1 MPVWKRDPNSYRP
14 LEVADKL
21 FAKSMSSKFSR
32 PGLLLSAVFV
42 AAAFALAGCS
52 SDEPGPREGN
62 VAEAPPSAAPD
73 IPEEEPV
80 ARVASQVGPSVVQ
93 VNVEA
98 VQETPFGTQQQEG
111 LGSGVIYRQ
120 DGYIITNAHVVAG
133 ASEVNVAFA
142 DGTTEVGEVVGAD
155 ERTDIAVVRVDRDGL
170 PAASFTE
177 ETPDVGQFAVALGSP
192 SGFESTVTYGVVSG
206 LNREVPPELTGG
218 TQAASLVDL
227 IQTDAAISP
236 GSSGGALSDRDGEII
251 GINVAYLPPET
262 GAEGIGFAIPSA
274 TATSIAD
281 QLIETGEVSRPL
293 IGIIPIDISA
303 SDAEQFGISGVENG
317 GAGVAEVEPGSP
329 ADEAGLEVEDII
341 TELDGE
347 PIESSGDL
355 YGALRNY
362 QPGDTIELTVVRD
375 GNEETFEVTLG
386 EQS

>member
-1 MPVWKRDPNSYRP
+1 MGFI
-14 LEVADKL
+14 LVATLL
-21 FAKSMSSKFSR
+21 F
-32 PGLLLSAVFV
+32 V
-42 AAAFALAGCS
+42 AGCS
-52 SDEPGPREGN
+52 SGDEAAPKSGN
-62 VAEAPPSAAPD
+62 VAEAPPSVSSD

-80 ARVASQVGPSVVQ
+80 AQVASQVSPSVVQ

-98 VQETPFGTQQQEG
+98 VQETPFGTQEQEG

-120 DGYIITNAHVVAG
+120 DGYIITNAHVVRD

-155 ERTDIAVVRVDRDGL
+155 PRTDIAVVRVDRDGL
-170 PAASFTE
+170 PAASFTD

-206 LNREVPPELTGG
+206 LNREVPPEYTGG

-236 GSSGGALSDRDGEII
+236 GSSGGALADRDGRII

-262 GAEGIGFAIPSA
+262 GAEGIGFAIPAA
-274 TATSIAD
+274 TAVTIAD
-281 QLIETGEVSRPL
+281 QLIETGDVSRPL

-303 SDAEQFGISGVENG
+303 SDAEQFGIEGVEDG
-317 GAGVAEVEPGSP
+317 GAGVADVEPGSP

-341 TELDGE
+341 IELDGE
-347 PIESSGDL
+347 PIESSGDIFA
-355 YGALRNY
+355 ALRNY
-362 QPGDTIELTVVRD
+362 EPGDEVELTVVRD
-375 GNEETFEVTLG
+375 GSEQTFDVTLG

>member
-1 MPVWKRDPNSYRP
+1 MV
-14 LEVADKL
+14 
-21 FAKSMSSKFSR
+21 
-32 PGLLLSAVFV
+32 V
-42 AAAFALAGCS
+42 AATIFFVAGCS
-52 SDEPGPREGN
+52 SGNEAAPKSGN
-62 VAEAPPSAAPD
+62 VAEAPPSVTSD

-80 ARVASQVGPSVVQ
+80 AQVASQVSPSVVQ

-98 VQETPFGTQQQEG
+98 VQETPFGTQEQEG

-170 PAASFTE
+170 PAASFAD

-262 GAEGIGFAIPSA
+262 RAESIGFSIPA
-274 TATSIAD
+274 TTATTIAD
-281 QLIETGEVSRPL
+281 QLIETGDVSRPL

-303 SDAEQFGISGVENG
+303 ADAEQFGISGVESG

-341 TELDGE
+341 TAIDGE

-355 YGALRNY
+355 FAALRNY
-362 QPGDTIELTVVRD
+362 DPGDEVELTVVRD
-375 GNEETFEVTLG
+375 GSEETFDLTLG

>member
-1 MPVWKRDPNSYRP
+1 MPLCIEASGLKR
-14 LEVADKL
+14 EVFGELAVSSS
-21 FAKSMSSKFSR
+21 FA
-32 PGLLLSAVFV
+32 GLRFLLAGF
-42 AAAFALAGCS
+42 AAAALFLVAGCS
-52 SDEPGPREGN
+52 GDEPAPKEGN
-62 VAEAPPSAAPD
+62 VAEAPPSVSSD

-80 ARVASQVGPSVVQ
+80 ARVASQVSPSVVQ

-98 VQETPFGTQQQEG
+98 TQETPFGAQEQQG

-120 DGYIITNAHVVAG
+120 DGYIITNNHVVEG

-142 DGTTEVGEVVGAD
+142 DGTTEVGEVVGGD
-155 ERTDIAVVRVDRDGL
+155 PRTDIAVVRVERDGL
-170 PAASFTE
+170 PAASFSDE
-177 ETPDVGQFAVALGSP
+177 SPEIGQISVALGSP
-192 SGFESTVTYGVVSG
+192 SGFESTVTAGVISG
-206 LNREVPPELTGG
+206 LNREVPPEYTGG
-218 TQAASLVDL
+218 RQTASLVDL

-236 GSSGGALSDRDGEII
+236 GSSGGALAGQEGDIL

-262 GAEGIGFAIPSA
+262 GAEGIGFAIPA
-274 TATSIAD
+274 TTATIIAD

-303 SDAEQFGISGVENG
+303 SDAEQFGIEGVENG
-317 GAGVAEVEPGSP
+317 GAGVQDVEPGSP

-341 TELDGE
+341 TALDGE

-355 YGALRNY
+355 YGALRGY

-375 GNEETFEVTLG
+375 GSEETFEVTLG

>member
-1 MPVWKRDPNSYRP
+1 
-14 LEVADKL
+14 
-21 FAKSMSSKFSR
+21 
-32 PGLLLSAVFV
+32 LSAKPRFLSFKFVLV
-42 AAAFALAGCS
+42 AAAALFFVAGCS
-52 SDEPGPREGN
+52 SGDEAAPKGGN
-62 VAEAPPSAAPD
+62 VAEAPPSVSSD

-80 ARVASQVGPSVVQ
+80 AQVASQVSPSVVQ

-98 VQETPFGTQQQEG
+98 VQETPFGTQEQEG

-120 DGYIITNAHVVAG
+120 DGYIITNNHVVQGAG
-133 ASEVNVAFA
+133 EVNVAFA
-142 DGTTEVGEVVGAD
+142 DGTTEVGEVVGGD
-155 ERTDIAVVRVDRDGL
+155 PRTDIAVVRVDREGL

-177 ETPDVGQFAVALGSP
+177 ETPDVGQFAIALGSP
-192 SGFESTVTYGVVSG
+192 AGFESTVTYGVVSG

-236 GSSGGALSDRDGEII
+236 GSSGGALAGREGDII

-262 GAEGIGFAIPSA
+262 RAEGIGFAIPA
-274 TATSIAD
+274 TTATIIAD
-281 QLIETGEVSRPL
+281 QLIETGDVSRPL
-293 IGIIPIDISA
+293 IGVIPIDISTA
-303 SDAEQFGISGVENG
+303 DAEQFGISGVESG

-341 TELDGE
+341 TAIDGE

-355 YGALRNY
+355 FAALRNY
-362 QPGDTIELTVVRD
+362 DPGDEVELTVIRD
-375 GNEETFEVTLG
+375 GSEETFEVTLG